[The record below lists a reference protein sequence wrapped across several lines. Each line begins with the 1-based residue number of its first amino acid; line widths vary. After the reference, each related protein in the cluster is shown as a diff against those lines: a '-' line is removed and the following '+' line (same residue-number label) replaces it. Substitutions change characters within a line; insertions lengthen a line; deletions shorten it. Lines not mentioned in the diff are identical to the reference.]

1 MMQMILF
8 KMKQQ
13 FYLIAADTVE
23 EVIDTVRITK
33 VPLAP
38 HWIKG
43 LINLRGSVLTVTGL
57 AELLEIEAPAENM
70 NILIM
75 KNQEERKGL
84 LIEEVIKVVDVTP
97 EDIQLGDASKGKY
110 YAGMVAVKDDVANI
124 VDVKQLIF

>member
-97 EDIQLGDASKGKY
+97 EDIQLGDASKGNY

>member
-43 LINLRGSVLTVTGL
+43 
-57 AELLEIEAPAENM
+57 
-70 NILIM
+70 
-75 KNQEERKGL
+75 
-84 LIEEVIKVVDVTP
+84 
-97 EDIQLGDASKGKY
+97 
-110 YAGMVAVKDDVANI
+110 
-124 VDVKQLIF
+124 

>member
-1 MMQMILF
+1 MQMILF

>member
-1 MMQMILF
+1 
-8 KMKQQ
+8 
-13 FYLIAADTVE
+13 
-23 EVIDTVRITK
+23 
-33 VPLAP
+33 
-38 HWIKG
+38 
-43 LINLRGSVLTVTGL
+43 
-57 AELLEIEAPAENM
+57 M